1 MKLFVTLASIA
12 LLAVGVLGL
21 PPDRNGGGNKHA
33 ADQYLVK
40 SLPKVNFKIPKSWAG
55 SLKVGSGFGSDSL
68 FFWLWEAEERGK
80 NDLIIW
86 FNGGPACTSMLGL
99 FKIHGPVTFPRT
111 ATKPQRND
119 YSWTRG
125 ANVLYVDQPI
135 GTGFSTGTSNNT
147 DNAHNT
153 AVFVKW
159 LDSFFNTF
167 PEMRSKKIHLMGESY
182 AGVFLP
188 YIAKEIQAQKEA
200 LKFEV
205 SSLSLGDALWGN
217 WAAMSNVAALG
228 FIERYKT
235 VNSTMVTTDIWDALS
250 KGDKDCGFPVIREQ
264 IKYPPSGPII
274 IPGNPSGLNFK
285 RQPLPPPPNYNAV
298 TCDFD
303 DGGTNTPERLDYIM
317 NHTGCYGVCDP
328 FDAMWNYY
336 LAMGR
341 GFNYNNILERGNTG
355 LYSDDA
361 YVTYLNRADVQA
373 AIHAPRIEFSACN
386 REVGDKIA
394 LGDRF
399 ITHPQP
405 AAYEIV
411 PTLISQGVKV
421 HIFNGLLDY
430 SVPYTGQELVI
441 QNMTWGGSQGLSVVP
456 TTVSLVDTEG
466 TLRAQ
471 GHEERGLSYY
481 TFTNA
486 GHRVAQDDPET
497 ALRWLKQVVV
507 TEPIPIPI
515 PIPTPFWPSN
525 YGRRG

>member
-1 MKLFVTLASIA
+1 M
-12 LLAVGVLGL
+12 
-21 PPDRNGGGNKHA
+21 
-33 ADQYLVK
+33 K

-235 VNSTMVTTDIWDALS
+235 VNSTMV
-250 KGDKDCGFPVIREQ
+250 
-264 IKYPPSGPII
+264 
-274 IPGNPSGLNFK
+274 
-285 RQPLPPPPNYNAV
+285 
-298 TCDFD
+298 
-303 DGGTNTPERLDYIM
+303 
-317 NHTGCYGVCDP
+317 
-328 FDAMWNYY
+328 
-336 LAMGR
+336 
-341 GFNYNNILERGNTG
+341 
-355 LYSDDA
+355 
-361 YVTYLNRADVQA
+361 
-373 AIHAPRIEFSACN
+373 
-386 REVGDKIA
+386 
-394 LGDRF
+394 
-399 ITHPQP
+399 
-405 AAYEIV
+405 
-411 PTLISQGVKV
+411 
-421 HIFNGLLDY
+421 
-430 SVPYTGQELVI
+430 
-441 QNMTWGGSQGLSVVP
+441 
-456 TTVSLVDTEG
+456 
-466 TLRAQ
+466 
-471 GHEERGLSYY
+471 
-481 TFTNA
+481 
-486 GHRVAQDDPET
+486 
-497 ALRWLKQVVV
+497 
-507 TEPIPIPI
+507 
-515 PIPTPFWPSN
+515 
-525 YGRRG
+525 